1 MSASLEE
8 AYVAVERAY
17 GQGDFAGALQLAE
30 ALQPQIPAGRPDLLD
45 QRLQLLLGHI
55 HLYGLQQPLEAA
67 TAYNAVLESCTE
79 PSYREL
85 AGQGLEISR
94 QHSPAPEPPA
104 ATSSDLSPEGIAEEI
119 SEVPAAEP
127 TSPPGATATAQP
139 AAGPPAGASIAAD
152 EPLPATPWLDQLQN
166 PQQALQQIQQ
176 AWASATPAE
185 PRPAVSPT
193 SDHRLAA
200 TPWQPAE
207 ATIPETA
214 SQASTDGQTSS
225 DDTSGA
231 DTSRAETSSTDTSGA
246 ETVRANATDQ
256 MALVALAGER
266 APQEPSAQ
274 EAAPADAEAIIPVVV
289 TVEDGLAASAAETA
303 EVQDATPGAERPPAF
318 NEEEW
323 ADFMRGT
330 LLVELTTSNAGPSR

>member
-67 TAYNAVLESCTE
+67 TAYNAVLERCTE

-139 AAGPPAGASIAAD
+139 AAGPPAGSCIAAD
-152 EPLPATPWLDQLQN
+152 EPLPATPWLDQLQD

-193 SDHRLAA
+193 SDHRRAA

-214 SQASTDGQTSS
+214 SQESTDGQ
-225 DDTSGA
+225 
-231 DTSRAETSSTDTSGA
+231 TSSTDTSGA

-266 APQEPSAQ
+266 ASQEPSAQ

-323 ADFMRGT
+323 ADFMQGT

>member
-207 ATIPETA
+207 ATIPEAA
-214 SQASTDGQTSS
+214 SQESTDGQ
-225 DDTSGA
+225 
-231 DTSRAETSSTDTSGA
+231 TSSTDTSGA

-289 TVEDGLAASAAETA
+289 TVEDGLAESAAETA